1 MKIVLVFNSI
11 LTTTEATAWRSRS
24 TKIWWR
30 FYRWLNTST
39 SIPGSGRKCSNAARL
54 GELRWFPEGLG
65 GLCLDL
71 PVDVAAQ
78 WSSWIAPEGRWEEC
92 QTVGL
97 SASPLTIVRD
107 CVGSWE

>member
-39 SIPGSGRKCSNAARL
+39 SIPGSGRKCSNAASL
-54 GELRWFPEGLG
+54 GELRGFTDGLVGLG
-65 GLCLDL
+65 LGL
-71 PVDVAAQ
+71 PVDVAEQ
-78 WSSWIAPEGRWEEC
+78 SSRPIEPEGRLQEC
-92 QTVGL
+92 QTIRF
-97 SASPLTIVRD
+97 SDSPFTIVHG
-107 CVGSWE
+107 CMGS

>member
-39 SIPGSGRKCSNAARL
+39 SIPGSGRKCSNAASL
-54 GELRWFPEGLG
+54 GELRWFTEGLV
-65 GLCLDL
+65 GLCLGL
-71 PVDVAAQ
+71 PVDVWEEGARWFEA
-78 WSSWIAPEGRWEEC
+78 EGRWEGGRSSSDSDR
-92 QTVGL
+92 QVTFG
-97 SASPLTIVRD
+97 
-107 CVGSWE
+107 